1 LCILVSD
8 TSVIVKLQGRENYPF
23 YFGASPETLKVAGNL
38 RRELTPAEKILWIQ
52 LRNKQLLGFRFRRQ
66 HPIGGFVVDFFCYE
80 AMLVIELDG
89 EVHDTSYQ
97 QERDRERTNILK
109 NFGIIEVRFRNEE
122 IMNDLDH
129 VLAKIKEA
137 LYRK

>member
-1 LCILVSD
+1 M
-8 TSVIVKLQGRENYPF
+8 VKLQGRENYPI
-23 YFGASPETLKVAGNL
+23 YFGASSEMLKIAGEL
-38 RRELTPAEKILWIQ
+38 RIEMTQAEKILWEQ

-66 HPIGGFVVDFFCYE
+66 HPIGEFVVDFFCYE
-80 AMLVIELDG
+80 VMLVIKLDG
-89 EVHDTSYQ
+89 EVHHTSYQ
-97 QERDRERTNILK
+97 EERDRERTNILK

-137 LYRK
+137 LDRK